1 MKIDP
6 NLEILK
12 TQYPEK
18 TSGADKPVGKNEFSA
33 MLEEAINHEPANT
46 VEGSKKPP
54 MISSVAQFQF
64 NTLFAVQ
71 NGPIVERTE
80 KFLDILEE
88 YQNKLMDPRAT
99 LRDIHPL
106 IERMETEKEN
116 LTPVLHSL
124 PTGDGLKEILND
136 ALITSS
142 LEVIKFK
149 RGDYLDS

>member
-6 NLEILK
+6 NPEILRM
-12 TQYPEK
+12 QHPEK
-18 TSGADKPVGKNEFSA
+18 TSGADKPVGKDEFSA
-33 MLEEAINHEPANT
+33 MLEEAINNEPSSA
-46 VEGSKKPP
+46 VKGSKKPP
-54 MISSVAQFQF
+54 IISSVAQFQF
-64 NTLFAVQ
+64 NTPFTVQ
-71 NGPIVERTE
+71 NDPFVERTE

-88 YQNKLMDPRAT
+88 YRNKLLDPRAT

-106 IERMETEKEN
+106 IKRMETEKEN